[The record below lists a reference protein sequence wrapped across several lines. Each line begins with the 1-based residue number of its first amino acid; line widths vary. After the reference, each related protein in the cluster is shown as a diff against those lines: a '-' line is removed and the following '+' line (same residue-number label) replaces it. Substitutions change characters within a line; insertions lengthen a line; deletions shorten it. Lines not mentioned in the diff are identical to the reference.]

1 MVLSWSLF
9 RICYNDMTIDSPC
22 SWFLSMTFTPTVFAI
37 PDVYPSDCSLNSLS
51 EAFGLIKEHGY
62 CRTSTKAFK
71 PSGQCV
77 LLHHFQITH
86 VNTMPFSKKLS
97 RPWRISLTTTKT
109 NVGIHISH
117 EWSSKTYRDD
127 AVSVIIWRLLLME
140 IFNATKLC
148 ALLCLT
154 HWTRPCS
161 KTYMEYNLSSIED
174 NLQKRTVFAST

>member
-1 MVLSWSLF
+1 MVLAHDSYLWHLLQQSLQYLMY
-9 RICYNDMTIDSPC
+9 I
-22 SWFLSMTFTPTVFAI
+22 LQTVPWIHWAKH
-37 PDVYPSDCSLNSLS
+37 S
-51 EAFGLIKEHGY
+51 AKIKEPGY
-62 CRTSTKAFK
+62 YRTSTKAFK

-77 LLHHFQITH
+77 LLHHFEITH

-140 IFNATKLC
+140 IFSATKLC